1 MNTYYLKK
9 YRKDAKEKFKIKF
22 INNQYNV
29 MKYDYYHERWE
40 FIRTNFDY
48 VTNNLYVAK
57 QTLAHERREYILK
70 LVKNK
75 RDFNKN
81 KELAKL

>member
-9 YRKDAKEKFKIKF
+9 YRKDAKKRFKIRF

-29 MKYDYYHERWE
+29 MKYDYFNKGWE

-48 VTNNLYVAK
+48 ITNNLYVAK

-70 LVKNK
+70 LVENR

>member
-29 MKYDYYHERWE
+29 MKYDYFNERWE

-70 LVKNK
+70 LVKNR